1 MVPQAIKHKAKAD
14 KGCRGYEEWMTSI
27 CQRSKMQK
35 VPQVSTFL
43 MSSIS
48 LCSMLKGE
56 RDPVHNLRLQP
67 AWDATPS
74 SLSAPTMAG

>member
-1 MVPQAIKHKAKAD
+1 MPEIENAK
-14 KGCRGYEEWMTSI
+14 S
-27 CQRSKMQK
+27 
-35 VPQVSTFL
+35 PQVRTFL
-43 MSSIS
+43 MSSIG